1 MMLSETTSELEQK
14 LGNLAARWSG
24 DKEVAAAFLFGSQAR
39 GNARP
44 RSAFDLA
51 VILAPDLSASQ
62 RWRKRLAL
70 LDQAAMALG
79 TDAVD
84 LIVLEEAPAP
94 LAHRVI
100 RDGRLVLDRDPHRR
114 VFVVEAALRQY
125 FDEAHLRAVLDED
138 LKSRLQEGRF
148 AR

>member
-1 MMLSETTSELEQK
+1 
-14 LGNLAARWSG
+14 
-24 DKEVAAAFLFGSQAR
+24 
-39 GNARP
+39 
-44 RSAFDLA
+44 
-51 VILAPDLSASQ
+51 LAPDLSASQ